1 MVHVFTFLHLICLMY
16 YSMITS
22 QTVIVVVETVTVIV
36 IVPEVS

>member
-1 MVHVFTFLHLICLMY
+1 MVHVFTFLHLIYLMY

-36 IVPEVS
+36 IVTEVS